1 MNIDELE
8 KLLFTLSP
16 SEIKYQSETNPS
28 WNVNKSVEA
37 GKPFN
42 GSYFIDSDIVYIN
55 KQSRF
60 IDVSPHSHDF
70 IEIVYIYSGTC
81 YQNINGEDIVLT
93 KGDICI
99 IDTGIIHSIK
109 AGHFNDIFINI
120 LMRKDYLTSSLLSR
134 LSSDSVIS
142 QFLVNAITEST
153 NHENY
158 LIFNN
163 KDTSK
168 ANFFMKSILCEYF
181 DKGLCSTEVI
191 NCYLILLF
199 SELIRTTEYSYHR
212 KNSINDSQNN
222 LIDILKYIEKNYNDC
237 TLESVANQFN
247 FHPNYLS
254 SFIRKMT
261 GKTYKEIVQT
271 QRMLNASNYL
281 KNSNLPIYEIA
292 EKSGYN
298 NLTFFYK
305 KFKEFYGV
313 FPQEYRNK

>member
-1 MNIDELE
+1 MNIDKLE
-8 KLLFTLSP
+8 KLLFTLTP
-16 SEIKYQSETNPS
+16 SEIRYKNEINP
-28 WNVNKSVEA
+28 NRNLTKSVQA
-37 GKPFN
+37 GKPLN
-42 GSYFIDSDIVYIN
+42 GSYFIDSDLVYIN

-70 IEIVYIYSGTC
+70 IEIIYIYSGTC
-81 YQNINGEDIVLT
+81 YQNINGEDIVLA
-93 KGDICI
+93 KGDMCI

-109 AGHFNDIFINI
+109 SGQFNDIFINI
-120 LMRKDYLTSSLLSR
+120 LMRKDYLTTSLLSR

-163 KDTSK
+163 KDSSK
-168 ANFFMKSILCEYF
+168 ANFFIKSILCEYF

-222 LIDILKYIEKNYNDC
+222 LIDILKYIEKNYNNC
-237 TLESVANQFN
+237 TLKSVANHFN

-254 SFIRKMT
+254 SFIRKTT

-271 QRMLNASNYL
+271 QRMINASNYL
-281 KNSNLPIYEIA
+281 RNSTLPIYEIA

-305 KFKEFYGV
+305 KFKDHYGV
-313 FPQEYRNK
+313 SPQEYRNN

>member
-8 KLLFTLSP
+8 KLLFKLSP
-16 SEIKYQSETNPS
+16 SELKYQNEINP
-28 WNVNKSVEA
+28 NYNLTKLVKSN
-37 GKPFN
+37 KPFY
-42 GSYFIDSDIVYIN
+42 GSYFMDSDIVYIN

-70 IEIVYIYSGTC
+70 IEIIYIYSGTC
-81 YQNINGEDIVLT
+81 YQNINGKDIILKT
-93 KGDICI
+93 GDICI

-109 AGHFNDIFINI
+109 KANIDDIFINI
-120 LMRKDYLTSSLLSR
+120 LMKKEYLTSSLLSR

-163 KDTSK
+163 QESSK
-168 ANFFMKSILCEYF
+168 TNFFMKSILCEYF

-222 LIDILKYIEKNYNDC
+222 LIDILKYIEKNYNNC
-237 TLESVANQFN
+237 TLESVANKFN

-271 QRMLNASNYL
+271 QRMINAANYL
-281 KNSNLPIYEIA
+281 KNSKLPIYEIA

-305 KFKEFYGV
+305 KFKEHYSV
-313 FPQEYRNK
+313 SPQEYREK